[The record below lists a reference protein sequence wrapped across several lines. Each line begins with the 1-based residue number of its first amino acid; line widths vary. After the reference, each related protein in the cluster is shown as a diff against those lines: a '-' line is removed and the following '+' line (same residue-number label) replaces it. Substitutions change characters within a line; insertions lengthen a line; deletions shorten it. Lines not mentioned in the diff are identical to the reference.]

1 MKRRDNVTLWMVR
14 AGRHGE
20 QEQDALEQS
29 VVTIGWDELRDLS
42 KISDREELR
51 KLYIETY
58 ETSKK
63 GKIANEVGQI
73 WTFVNKIE
81 KGDLVA
87 LPLKMQAS
95 IAIGEVKG
103 SYEYEKL
110 TENIRHFRRVKWLK
124 TIPRSE
130 FDQDLLYSL
139 GAFMTVCKISR
150 NNAENRVK
158 RMLGIKGPKRE
169 DYDEEIEE
177 EKIDIEEYGR
187 DEIVKF
193 IDRKFKGHDLARLVE
208 AVLGAQGYITSR
220 SKPGPDGGVDIR
232 AAGGP
237 LGFENPRICVQVKST
252 SAPVGVEVL
261 RELQGV
267 VTDSGADQGLV
278 VSWGGFKSSALKQ
291 SRERFFSIRTWDSVD
306 LLKNI
311 FRHYNHFD
319 DELKAELPLKRI
331 WTLVPEE

>member
-1 MKRRDNVTLWMVR
+1 MTLWMVR

-20 QEQDALEQS
+20 QEQDALELG
-29 VVTIGWDELRDLS
+29 VATIGWNELGDLS
-42 KISDREELR
+42 KVSDREALR
-51 KLYIETY
+51 KLYIDTY
-58 ETSKK
+58 EASKK
-63 GKIANEVGQI
+63 MKVANEVGQM
-73 WTFVNKIE
+73 WTFVSKIE

-103 SYEYEKL
+103 DYEYEKL
-110 TENIRHFRRVKWLK
+110 TENIRHFRKVKWLR
-124 TIPRSE
+124 TIPRTE

-139 GAFMTVCKISR
+139 GAYMTVCEIRR
-150 NNAENRVK
+150 NDAENRVRK
-158 RMLGIKGPKRE
+158 MLGRKDLKRK
-169 DYDEEIEE
+169 DGDEEIEE
-177 EKIDIEEYGR
+177 EKIDIEEYSR

-208 AVLGAQGYITSR
+208 AVLGTQGYITMK

-237 LGFENPRICVQVKST
+237 LGFDNPRICVQVKST
-252 SAPVGVEVL
+252 SAPVDVKVL

-267 VTDSGADQGLV
+267 VTSSGAEQGLV
-278 VSWGGFKSSALKQ
+278 VSWNGFTSSALKQ
-291 SRERFFSIRTWDSVD
+291 SRERFFSIRTWDSGD

-311 FRHYNHFD
+311 FRHYDDFD
-319 DELKAELPLKRI
+319 DGLKAELPLKRI
-331 WTLVPEE
+331 WTLVREE